1 MMSNEKERNDE
12 IMFGADVKDD
22 PARTG
27 EKTKEQER
35 DDEVFFGAKVNEKE
49 DEPLSSEEQ
58 EHADEVQFGAKVKK

>member
-1 MMSNEKERNDE
+1 MSNEKERNDE

-35 DDEVFFGAKVNEKE
+35 
-49 DEPLSSEEQ
+49 
-58 EHADEVQFGAKVKK
+58 ADEVQFGAKVKK